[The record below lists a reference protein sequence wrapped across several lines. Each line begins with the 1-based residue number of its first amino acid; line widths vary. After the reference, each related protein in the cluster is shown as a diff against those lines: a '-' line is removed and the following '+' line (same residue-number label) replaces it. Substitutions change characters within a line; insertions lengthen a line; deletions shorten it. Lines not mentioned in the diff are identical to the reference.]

1 MTGLLIGMAGLTI
14 SSIIHSFT
22 INRMHSRILDLQVRI
37 AELES
42 KARNNVNDNDN
53 YIEKYISEYF
63 K

>member
-1 MTGLLIGMAGLTI
+1 MTGLLIGMAGLII
-14 SSIIHSFT
+14 SSIIHSIT
-22 INRMHSRILDLQVRI
+22 INRMYSRILDLQVRI
-37 AELES
+37 AELEG